1 MNPTPGN
8 EGAEVPETPRTVSI
22 ETQPWQAP
30 LPLPEHLEQYERTVP
45 GAGERILKMAGD
57 EQRHRHSQE
66 SVLLELDA
74 TEQRQTFTL
83 RLLGSGMWLILL
95 LVGVLLALL
104 GQEVNGYTV
113 IGGTGLVWALVTL
126 LRMLRGS
133 NGSSGGNS

>member
-22 ETQPWQAP
+22 ETQSWQAP

-45 GAGERILKMAGD
+45 GAGERILRMAED

-66 SVLLELDA
+66 SGFLELDA

-83 RLLGSGMWLILL
+83 RLIGSAMWVILL
-95 LVGVLLALL
+95 LVGAMLALR
-104 GQEVNGYTV
+104 GQEVNGFTV
-113 IGGTGLVWALVTL
+113 IGGTGVVWALVTL

-133 NGSSGGNS
+133 NGNS